1 MSVPSGL
8 AGVLVSS
15 TPMFVALS
23 DRLGRRAVIMGGA
36 LFGLLFAFPLFW
48 MLDTG
53 DMFLVWLA
61 FALGIAVCVNS
72 TFAPQGAYFTE
83 LFDPRVRYSGFAAAL
98 LAWTAGDPWSISAYL
113 ALLSLITLVAT
124 YLAPETLRK

>member
-1 MSVPSGL
+1 VPSGL

-98 LAWTAGDPWSISAYL
+98 LAWTVGDPWSISAYL

>member
-1 MSVPSGL
+1 
-8 AGVLVSS
+8 
-15 TPMFVALS
+15 
-23 DRLGRRAVIMGGA
+23 MGGA

-48 MLDTG
+48 VLDTG

-72 TFAPQGAYFTE
+72 MFAPQGAYFTE
-83 LFDPRVRYSGFAAAL
+83 LFDPRVRYSGFVAARGMSGRRRPACVD
-98 LAWTAGDPWSISAYL
+98 GRRPVVDL

>member
-1 MSVPSGL
+1 
-8 AGVLVSS
+8 
-15 TPMFVALS
+15 
-23 DRLGRRAVIMGGA
+23 
-36 LFGLLFAFPLFW
+36 